1 MSEQHTMAE
10 WKQMI
15 AEERTKDKTAKRKKP
30 IKQQLAEAK
39 VKADELNAA
48 RKKAAAEPPAVE
60 QEQGHII
67 DILND

>member
-1 MSEQHTMAE
+1 MKGEQYTMAE

-15 AEERTKDKTAKRKKP
+15 AEERAAKGKKP

-39 VKADELNAA
+39 AKADELNAA
-48 RKKAAAEPPAVE
+48 RKKAAAEPPAGE
-60 QEQGHII
+60 QEHII

>member
-10 WKQMI
+10 WQRMI
-15 AEERTKDKTAKRKKP
+15 AERRTEDKAAKGKKP

-39 VKADELNAA
+39 AKVDELNAA
-48 RKKAAAEPPAVE
+48 RKKAAAEPPTGE
-60 QEQGHII
+60 QEHII